1 MGALMTSGEV
11 IMIDIIVDE
20 GISHS
25 DLPDDARMRQAVA
38 AACAQA
44 GVSRAVSLCAR
55 VAGDDVVHD
64 LNRQWRHEDAV
75 TDVLSF
81 PMQEGPDL
89 NFDESLGDII
99 LAWPF
104 VTREASRLGLNVC
117 DHALHLI
124 VHGVLHLL
132 GYDHAEE
139 VQAKR
144 MQTMESHA
152 MVLLGLHDPY
162 GKKCGKERMNV

>member
-1 MGALMTSGEV
+1 
-11 IMIDIIVDE
+11 MIDIMVDE

-25 DLPDDARMRQAVA
+25 DLPNDARMRQAVA
-38 AACAQA
+38 TACAQA
-44 GVSRAVSLCAR
+44 GVSRAVALCVR
-55 VAGDDVVHD
+55 VAGDDVVRE

-81 PMQEGPDL
+81 PMQDGPDFH
-89 NFDESLGDII
+89 FDESLGDII
-99 LAWPF
+99 LAWSF
-104 VTREASRLGLNVC
+104 VKKEAGRLGLDAC

-132 GYDHAEE
+132 GYDHADE

-144 MQTMESHA
+144 MQTMESRA
-152 MVLLGLHDPY
+152 MALLNLHDPY
-162 GKKCGKERMNV
+162 GKASEKEYGKERVNV

>member
-1 MGALMTSGEV
+1 
-11 IMIDIIVDE
+11 MIDIIVDE
-20 GISHS
+20 GIQHS

-44 GVSRAVSLCAR
+44 GVSRAVILCLR
-55 VAGDDVVHD
+55 VANDDVVHE

-81 PMQEGPDL
+81 PMQDGPDVH
-89 NFDESLGDII
+89 FDESLGDII

-104 VTREASRLGLNVC
+104 VQKEAVRLGL
-117 DHALHLI
+117 DARAHILHLI

-132 GYDHAEE
+132 GHDHAEE
-139 VQAKR
+139 TQAGR
-144 MQTMESHA
+144 MQAMESRA
-152 MVLLGLHDPY
+152 MVQLGLHDPY
-162 GKKCGKERMNV
+162 GKECGKERTDV